1 MRPETGAKSLHLLPL
16 IAFCTAAK
24 AAPAQSLHLCDA
36 LVQNQKASRARPGSL
51 QTRSSTLRPRESTHD
66 QTTHDLMRIVSS
78 AAAKA
83 AQAPPSLFCDPILRQ
98 TSCPLRALES
108 VGSGRCRRSR
118 CGIPGEAD
126 LQEDARLAVYKLGE
140 DANGELSPEPTR
152 RGDLQ
157 VTAGLSSRMVAR
169 LLRFQGACI
178 GRCGRTGDQSKTGR
192 ACMYFD
198 SQWTFCLF
206 RPAWM

>member
-1 MRPETGAKSLHLLPL
+1 
-16 IAFCTAAK
+16 
-24 AAPAQSLHLCDA
+24 
-36 LVQNQKASRARPGSL
+36 
-51 QTRSSTLRPRESTHD
+51 
-66 QTTHDLMRIVSS
+66 MRIVSS

-83 AQAPPSLFCDPILRQ
+83 AQAPPSLLCDPILRQ
-98 TSCPLRALES
+98 TSCPLRARES
-108 VGSGRCRRSR
+108 VGSAQGAAVRGRCRRSR
-118 CGIPGEAD
+118 CGIPGETD

-178 GRCGRTGDQSKTGR
+178 GSCGRTGDQSKTGR

-198 SQWTFCLF
+198 SQFW
-206 RPAWM
+206 PAWVCTHRRSKPTRRGDLHDCVRTWSLVCLDFKARASGARVCSAGSADYISGRLFALLH